1 MGALLSVRG
10 APAEVIRGGKD
21 DRWNDHVRVSVY
33 SGGKMEDKRKSVTNA
48 RSDL

>member
-1 MGALLSVRG
+1 M
-10 APAEVIRGGKD
+10 IGGTITY
-21 DRWNDHVRVSVY
+21 VY